1 MSEPNRVSPLLDGM
15 VVGAPMSS
23 RPGVQ
28 CRPAIRENSDEKYI
42 VKILS
47 FPASQSSMDA
57 LLLTK
62 AYKGPAEAM
71 EYFKGLALDVQK
83 DAQTLRELSALEG
96 FCGYEGWQMTPM
108 DNSRLG
114 YEVFLLSPYRRSLE
128 KFCRRHAIT
137 HLEAVNLG
145 LDLCAALAVCRRAGM
160 LYVDLKPGNIFL
172 SPEKE
177 YRIGDLGFV
186 PLDSL
191 KYAAMPPQYISP
203 YTPPEVRDLMV
214 SLNDTVDTYAVGMI
228 LYEIYNGGKLPV
240 AEDPAA
246 ALPKPEYADGEMA
259 EFLLK
264 ACAPK
269 PEDRWHSPIEMGQA
283 LVAYMQ
289 RNAINDTPIVPQKAE
304 ETQEETPE
312 DGTGESHPSQ
322 EEDMPEVI
330 LPPAQEGDPRT
341 KEAWA
346 IPPEVP
352 RDASDGDA
360 PLRED
365 VMEPVQPQDKDTTP
379 EDGVCASPS
388 PEDAASPDPEPPET
402 PQPARE
408 NSEDADAFT
417 QELEEVAR
425 LLVTE
430 EKAPASDPQPPS
442 PESPQSAVKKKR
454 IRWRSLLTT
463 LLLILVLA
471 AAAVGGL
478 AFYRFYYLQSV
489 ESLSLEGTQNK
500 LTVTVKTDAAPSLI
514 SVTCTDVY
522 GSVQRSGLVNGTA
535 EFTGLAPGSLYKIQL
550 EISGI
555 HKLIGQTSDVFTTES
570 ETNIAGISTITGAES
585 GSMMLSLTVEGSDP
599 EMWIVTC
606 SAEGEPDIVET
617 FTGHSVTVR
626 GLTVGTSYT
635 VTVSATDSTLLSG
648 QTQTEF
654 TASPLI
660 LAENLRVT
668 SNSGGTLTLSWDAP
682 EEPVERWT
690 ARCYGGDYN
699 ETQEVTDCEAVF
711 TGISS
716 DTAYTVEITAL
727 GMTQPAR
734 LSVTANPITITAF
747 QAEENREEN
756 AISVRWE
763 YDGTAP
769 QGGWLLMYSID
780 GHITQNVE
788 KCDGTSNTVT
798 PLLPD
803 AEYLFTI
810 SSPDNVSIFDG
821 EYSFRTQKAEVFS
834 GHALSGYKITAKAL
848 VTPEEE
854 GWTRSSLNGSDYTD
868 TFTLG
873 QPISLVLRAGTTFYL
888 DEEDTRVL
896 YIIRS
901 SDGKVNPSLTGEE
914 VLNWHD
920 LWAPGDY
927 RYCELNLPH
936 VPESS
941 GSYTAEIY
949 FDGML
954 AASVPFTVQ

>member
-15 VVGAPMSS
+15 AVGAPMSS
-23 RPGVQ
+23 RSGVQ
-28 CRPAIRENSDEKYI
+28 CCPAIRENSDEKYI

-47 FPASQSSMDA
+47 FPASQASMDA

-96 FCGYEGWQMTPM
+96 FWGYEGWQMVPM
-108 DNSRLG
+108 DKSRLG

-128 KFCRRHAIT
+128 KFCRRHAVT

-145 LDLCAALAVCRRAGM
+145 LDLCAALAVCRRAGK

-203 YTPPEVRDLMV
+203 YTAPEVRDLMV
-214 SLNDTVDTYAVGMI
+214 SLNDTVDIYAVGMI
-228 LYEIYNGGKLPV
+228 LYEIYNGGKLPGM
-240 AEDPAA
+240 EDPAA
-246 ALPKPEYADGEMA
+246 PLPKPEYADEEMA
-259 EFLLK
+259 EILLK

-269 PEDRWHSPIEMGQA
+269 PEDRWRSPIEMGQA

-289 RNAINDTPIVPQKAE
+289 RNAINDTPIAPQEGGNARE
-304 ETQEETPE
+304 AIPE
-312 DGTGESHPSQ
+312 DAPGSSQPSQ
-322 EEDMPEVI
+322 EADMPEVI
-330 LPPAQEGDPRT
+330 LPPQPETDLRT
-341 KEAWA
+341 KETWA
-346 IPPEVP
+346 IPPEAPPDTAGGEEPPQEAAPEEAPQNAAPV
-352 RDASDGDA
+352 SDA
-360 PLRED
+360 PASPPPEEAAPA
-365 VMEPVQPQDKDTTP
+365 EPELPEASQAAP
-379 EDGVCASPS
+379 EDG
-388 PEDAASPDPEPPET
+388 EG
-402 PQPARE
+402 
-408 NSEDADAFT
+408 ADAFT
-417 QELEEVAR
+417 QELEEVTR
-425 LLVTE
+425 LLVPE
-430 EKAPASDPQPPS
+430 RKDPAEGPQQPS
-442 PESPQSAVKKKR
+442 PEPKKAPVKKKP
-454 IRWRSLLTT
+454 IRWKSLLAT

-471 AAAVGGL
+471 AATVGGL

-489 ESLSLEGTQNK
+489 DSLSLEGTQNK
-500 LTVTVKTDAAPSLI
+500 LTVTVKTGADPSLI

-522 GSVQRSGLVNGTA
+522 GSVLRSGLVNGTA
-535 EFTGLAPGSLYKIQL
+535 EFTGLTPGSLYKIQL

-555 HKLIGQTSDVFTTES
+555 HKLIGQISDVFTTES
-570 ETNIAGISTITGAES
+570 VTNIAGISTITGSES

-599 EMWIVTC
+599 EMWAVTC
-606 SAEGEPDIVET
+606 SAEGEEDIVET

-635 VTVSATDSTLLSG
+635 VTLSATDNTLLSG

-654 TASPLI
+654 TASPLV

-668 SNSGGTLTLSWDAP
+668 SNSGGMLTLSWDAP

-690 ARCYGGDYN
+690 ARCYGGDYD

-734 LSVTANPITITAF
+734 LSVTANPITVTAF
-747 QAEENREEN
+747 HAEENREEN

-763 YDGTAP
+763 YDGASP

-788 KCDGTSNTVT
+788 KCDGPSNTVT

-803 AEYLFTI
+803 AEYLFTVT
-810 SSPDNVSIFDG
+810 SPDNVSIFDG
-821 EYSFRTQKAEVFS
+821 EYSFRTQKAEIFS
-834 GHALSGYKITAKAL
+834 GHALSGYKITGKTL

-854 GWTRSSLNGSDYTD
+854 GWTRSSLNGDGYTD

-896 YIIRS
+896 CIIRG
-901 SDGKVNPSLTGEE
+901 SDGKVEPSLVGEE
-914 VLNWHD
+914 TRNWHD

-927 RYCELNLPH
+927 RYCELDLPH
-936 VPESS
+936 VPDSP